1 MEEHEAIGCME
12 HMASTG
18 CSDEGAGATVEA
30 RTDEV
35 YESDAGISV
44 WGMVCTCDGAEESGE
59 DHEGCCDS
67 HETDEAVSCMEHMAG
82 AGCIDEGAGVA
93 DQARSDEDDACEA
106 GCRDG
111 CMEGDG

>member
-30 RTDEV
+30 R
-35 YESDAGISV
+35 
-44 WGMVCTCDGAEESGE
+44 
-59 DHEGCCDS
+59 
-67 HETDEAVSCMEHMAG
+67 
-82 AGCIDEGAGVA
+82 
-93 DQARSDEDDACEA
+93 SDEDDAYEA